1 MKVRE
6 IDIDEVLPKGA
17 RTTAKDD
24 PFIAFLARLMDDQFV
39 IPGTSIRFG
48 LDPLLG
54 LLPGWGDSASAL
66 VSAVLILKS
75 ARAGVPKVV
84 LSRMALNIFINAAV
98 GAIPGIGDAFSFWF
112 KSNAKN
118 YALHQKHAGTTRP
131 PALRDRLFVA
141 AIFGGLLAV
150 LTLFA
155 LATFGLA
162 IQALHWIFGNQG
174 VTTIR

>member
-6 IDIDEVLPKGA
+6 IEIDEVLPKGA
-17 RTTAKDD
+17 RACAKDD
-24 PFIAFLARLMDDQFV
+24 PLIALLARLMDDQFN
-39 IPGTSIRFG
+39 IPGTNLRFG

-75 ARAGVPKVV
+75 ARAGVPRII
-84 LSRMALNIFINAAV
+84 LLRMALNVVINAAV
-98 GAIPGIGDAFSFWF
+98 GIVPGIGDAFSFWF
-112 KSNAKN
+112 KSNAMN
-118 YALHQKHAGTTRP
+118 YALHRKHAGTASP

-141 AIFGGLLAV
+141 AILGGMIALIAV
-150 LTLFA
+150 FA

-162 IQALHWIFGNQG
+162 LQALRWIFGS
-174 VTTIR
+174 

>member
-1 MKVRE
+1 MKARE
-6 IDIDEVLPKGA
+6 IEIDEVLPKGA
-17 RTTAKDD
+17 RTSAKDD
-24 PFIAFLARLMDDQFV
+24 PLIAFLSRLMDDQFV
-39 IPGTSIRFG
+39 IPGTNIRFG

-54 LLPGWGDSASAL
+54 LLPGWGDSASSL

-75 ARAGVPKVV
+75 SRAGVPKVV
-84 LSRMALNIFINAAV
+84 LSRMALNILINAAV

-118 YALHQKHAGTTRP
+118 YALHQKHAGTARP

-141 AIFGGLLAV
+141 MILGGMLALL
-150 LTLFA
+150 LLFA

-162 IQALHWIFGNQG
+162 LQAVRWISGKA
-174 VTTIR
+174 